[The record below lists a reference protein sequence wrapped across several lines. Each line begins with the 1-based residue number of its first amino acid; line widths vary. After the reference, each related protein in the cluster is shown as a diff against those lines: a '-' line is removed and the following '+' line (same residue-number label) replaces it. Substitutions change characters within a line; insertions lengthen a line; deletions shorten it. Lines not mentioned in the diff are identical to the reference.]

1 MADRSISISLEA
13 KVSGFVAG
21 MRTAQQATKDTGDRL
36 SAFAKQHEQ
45 SMDRVGRAGMLMG
58 GGLLAGVAVAVKS
71 FADFDKAM
79 SDVKASTHET
89 AGNMDLLRQAAID
102 AGADTAFS
110 AKEAAQGID
119 ELAKAGLKTSD
130 ILGGGLKGALSL
142 AAAGGL
148 DVGQAAEIS
157 ASALTQFGLKGD
169 KVAHIADLLAAG
181 AGKAQGSVADMGA
194 ALNQTGLV
202 ANMTGL
208 SIEETTGGLAAF
220 AAAGLTGS
228 DSGTSFKSMLQR
240 LTPQSKEAEA
250 EMSKLGISAYDAQ
263 GNFKGLGAFAGNLKD
278 SMKDLTPEA
287 RNAAMGVIFGS
298 DAVRAAN
305 VLYENGAEGIAK
317 WTAAVNETGYAA
329 QTAALKQDNLAGD
342 FEKLTGS
349 LDSVFLKSASGANG
363 ALRGLVQ
370 GAEDFV
376 DSVGKI
382 PAPVLQ
388 AGLGLAGV
396 TGGMLLVG
404 GAFVSVIPKVM
415 DGVEAFGKLSDKAPK
430 TAAALKGAGIIGAL
444 FAIAGAFGTV
454 QSAITDSEIERSVG
468 KTTSAL
474 IALSK
479 QSGAIQQCSI
489 LLDDLFQKKDGSA
502 LISGVTDLD
511 SAMTRMFKKDW
522 QQSFS
527 DWGEG
532 IIHGIAPGIKGA
544 SQVLDESFKT
554 IDDQLASFVQS
565 GNADI
570 AAKAFKQLE
579 DQAALKGIKPE
590 EFKAKFGAYSE
601 ALKQADAD
609 AKVAAESMGSITTA
623 TGQVV
628 PITPEVAKAL
638 EDVGLSAQ
646 GAVVDIGKF
655 TDALLNAGLM
665 NLSARDAARNYQ
677 AAIDAVGASIA
688 ANGTTLDINTEKGRA
703 NQAALDAIASSG
715 LAVVKAN
722 AANGD
727 SQSSLQGNLTDTYNK
742 LIAGAGQFDITGK
755 AAEDLARSIMG
766 VPPGV
771 NIKSWMSDAAKRMA
785 QDTGAAADA
794 VNGKVVNVYV
804 NTHATRFEQIV
815 GLPGTMADGS
825 KGQGAGVYA
834 PGKNPLTKAAG
845 GAISGPGTG
854 TSDDIP
860 ALLSNGEHVLT
871 AAEVQRMG
879 GQAAVYRFRQML
891 DAGKLPKFAVGGA
904 VGGHL
909 GESANARA
917 NRLFRE
923 QAARAKKSADD
934 IATAAKYRAEQA
946 DQLYRDYSRGEA
958 HQTVSSSLSS
968 AYSFSDRLRSVGTS
982 GNVANGGSLIGTAN
996 SADAM
1001 LRGLYSQSDKL
1012 SKSLETAKKRME
1024 DLASVR
1030 DSVASKLS
1038 GEFSIGDAA
1047 KRGFNYGK
1055 DSMKSI
1061 QGSASR
1067 FLAKVQGFAGKLK
1080 ALQKRG
1086 YSGAIIQEIAD
1097 MGVADGTMAAEAL
1110 LQAKPGEVKKLND
1123 TYKAIGSASNLAG
1136 TYVTDS
1142 MFKGGV
1148 NAASGLVKGLQSQ
1161 QGAIDKQLQRIG
1173 LSMENALRSALGAN
1187 PLRKAGGGRVY
1198 GPGTTTSDSV
1208 PHMLSKD
1215 EYVIKASSA
1224 KRIGYDELDRMNRGQ
1239 MKPAI
1244 TYRPAARGGNASGS
1258 RDVHV
1263 HLDAKAGLAHE
1274 YASDMARQTT
1284 VRLKDALHSVD
1295 F

>member
-45 SMDRVGRAGMLMG
+45 SLDRVGRAGMLMG

-130 ILGGGLKGALSL
+130 ILGGGLNGALSL

-194 ALNQTGLV
+194 ALNQAGLV
-202 ANMTGL
+202 AHMTGL
-208 SIEETTGGLAAF
+208 TIEETTGGLAAF

-579 DQAALKGIKPE
+579 DQAALKNIKPE

-854 TSDDIP
+854 TSDEIP

-879 GQAAVYRFRQML
+879 GQAAVYRFRALL
-891 DAGKLPKFAVGGA
+891 DGGKLPKFAVGGA
-904 VGGHL
+904 VQK
-909 GESANARA
+909 AN
-917 NRLFRE
+917 E
-923 QAARAKKSADD
+923 QAAARRAAASDYQRDARRGNGYRTVADSVSSANSFADRLTSLAD
-934 IATAAKYRAEQA
+934 SGNVSAAAIRN
-946 DQLYRDYSRGEA
+946 LYAAAGRGEA
-958 HQTVSSSLSS
+958 GLRSLH
-968 AYSFSDRLRSVGTS
+968 ARADRLSTS
-982 GNVANGGSLIGTAN
+982 LTNAKSRLDDLNQTRDGVRN
-996 SADAM
+996 S
-1001 LRGLYSQSDKL
+1001 
-1012 SKSLETAKKRME
+1012 
-1024 DLASVR
+1024 
-1030 DSVASKLS
+1030 LS
-1038 GEFSIGDAA
+1038 GEFSISDAMKNTSPFSDITA
-1047 KRGFNYGK
+1047 KG
-1055 DSMKSI
+1055 I
-1061 QGSASR
+1061 QAGATSVLTR
-1067 FLAKVQGFAGKLK
+1067 IRNFAGKLNK
-1080 ALQKRG
+1080 LRAMG
-1086 YSGAIIQEIAD
+1086 YSGAVLQEVAGMGSVEGMVAAD
-1097 MGVADGTMAAEAL
+1097 AL
-1110 LQAKPGEVKKLND
+1110 LKANKTDVKNLNG
-1123 TYKAIGSASNLAG
+1123 TYTAIDSASKAAG
-1136 TYVTDS
+1136 TYVTDA
-1142 MFKGGV
+1142 MYKGGV
-1148 NAASGLVKGLQSQ
+1148 NAAAGLVKGLQSQ
-1161 QGAIDKQLQRIG
+1161 EKSIQDQMMKIG
-1173 LSMENALRSALGAN
+1173 LGMEKALKAALGIHS
-1187 PLRKAGGGRVY
+1187 PSRKAKAIGDNFS
-1198 GPGTTTSDSV
+1198 GTLADRLAAGV
-1208 PHMLSKD
+1208 EPVAKQAAALGDAINVKPQG
-1215 EYVIKASSA
+1215 YIPAS
-1224 KRIGYDELDRMNRGQ
+1224 Q
-1239 MKPAI
+1239 
-1244 TYRPAARGGNASGS
+1244 YRPASIASTAGGVTVYVTNPFTGEQVRGIVASVSTG
-1258 RDVHV
+1258 V
-1263 HLDAKAGLAHE
+1263 AKGVVSQADSQSQYTRTG
-1274 YASDMARQTT
+1274 R
-1284 VRLKDALHSVD
+1284 R
-1295 F
+1295 